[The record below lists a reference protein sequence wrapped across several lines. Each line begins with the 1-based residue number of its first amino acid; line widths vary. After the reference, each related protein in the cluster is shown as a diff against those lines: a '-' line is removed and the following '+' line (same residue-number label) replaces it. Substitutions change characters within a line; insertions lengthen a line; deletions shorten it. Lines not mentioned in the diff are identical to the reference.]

1 MHEDVASSCKFKS
14 FCGVFRYYTRTQFF
28 INYQL
33 QMKPL
38 QQNKQTHNYKLEVD
52 RLILRWVRFVRNT
65 LSASHILI
73 LITLS
78 ELGSLS
84 AFPFSNMGFVELI
97 VHVVFIFI

>member
-1 MHEDVASSCKFKS
+1 MHEDVATSCKFKS

-28 INYQL
+28 IKYQL

-52 RLILRWVRFVRNT
+52 RLILLVRNT

-73 LITLS
+73 LITLF

-84 AFPFSNMGFVELI
+84 AFPFSNMEFVELI
-97 VHVVFIFI
+97 VHVIFIFI